1 MKNTKLLP
9 LVVLLTLFVFGSFA
23 QAQTNETY
31 TRVKLSY
38 EVDGMDVWE
47 LPAPQTE
54 TQVSEAIANFK
65 ARCATAVP
73 AVYTKRIEALG
84 LDLNDF
90 EIVTTSSNAFYRGY
104 GDSHR
109 CRMTAQIKK
118 RDFYSFKTTETK
130 EYFDIKNGPTA
141 VEQCTAFRNDL
152 DARAEDINLFD
163 RIIKLVWEI
172 RAGKPVVGSC
182 YVTYTTIIQY

>member
-1 MKNTKLLP
+1 
-9 LVVLLTLFVFGSFA
+9 
-23 QAQTNETY
+23 
-31 TRVKLSY
+31 
-38 EVDGMDVWE
+38 MDVWE

-54 TQVSEAIANFK
+54 VQINEAISNFK

-73 AVYTKRIEALG
+73 AVYVKRIEALG

-90 EIVTTSSNAFYRGY
+90 DIVTTSSNAFYRGY

-118 RDFYSFKTTETK
+118 RDFYSFKTINTN
-130 EYFDIKNGPTA
+130 EYYDIKDGPTA

-172 RAGKPVVGSC
+172 RSGKPVVGSC